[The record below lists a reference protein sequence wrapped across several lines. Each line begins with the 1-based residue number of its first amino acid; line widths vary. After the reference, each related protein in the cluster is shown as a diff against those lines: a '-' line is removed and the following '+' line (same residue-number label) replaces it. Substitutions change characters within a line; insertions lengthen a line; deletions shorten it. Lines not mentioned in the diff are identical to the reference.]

1 VPAIT
6 THGDQS
12 VTIVS
17 IALISYAVN
26 LPLGYLRSGS
36 RKYSLAWF
44 TFIHLSIPLIIYLR
58 IKNRVH
64 PISIPLFIVTAVI
77 GQLCGGVLRKKEHG

>member
-1 VPAIT
+1 ML
-6 THGDQS
+6 GDPL
-12 VTIVS
+12 VTILS

-26 LPLGYLRSGS
+26 LPLGYLRKGA
-36 RKYSLAWF
+36 RKYSVAWF

-64 PISIPLFIVTAVI
+64 PITIPIFIFTAVI
-77 GQLCGGVLRKKEHG
+77 GQICGGILRKKEHS